1 MNEHDLSGFLKRH
14 ITLFRVLF
22 LLADIVLINASFQFA
37 FVIRFDAFLP
47 SAHQIIGRIPVSIYA
62 QLELYLSGA
71 WIAIALFMRLYVG
84 RRGHPRYEELR
95 DLLKA
100 LGFLATA
107 ILLFIVAQGG
117 YNYYSRQFLIYFFG
131 ASTISTIAFRVA
143 LRSSLSYA
151 RTQGINRRNIL
162 IIGAGRAAQR
172 FYNTVRNNPGYGYE
186 VIGFLDDNGVNFRY
200 REQLLGKLIDLEAI
214 TEEYEVDEVVIALP
228 KATEDTIGDLVTEC
242 ENRCIRVNVIP
253 NDYAAF
259 EGKRVIEQIGE
270 FSLVRMREAPLDLPT
285 SKFVKRAF
293 DICFSAFV
301 MFFLF
306 PPVLLISALLIKLS
320 SRGPILF
327 KQLRTGEDG
336 TSFICFKFRTMRDQ
350 PREVSDSVQAVP
362 NDPRLTWIGRILR
375 RTNFDELPQFWNVL
389 KGDMSVV
396 GPRPH
401 MLKHTEDYR
410 KSIAQYMVRHF
421 VKPGLTGWAQVN
433 GFRGATRDSE
443 QMERRIDHDLYYIEN
458 WSFLFDLNII
468 GKTVA
473 TMLKGDENAY

>member
-1 MNEHDLSGFLKRH
+1 MNEHQLSAFLRRN
-14 ITLFRVLF
+14 ITLFRMMF
-22 LLADIVLINASFQFA
+22 LIADIALINVSYQLAYYW
-37 FVIRFDAFLP
+37 RFDVILP
-47 SAHQIIGRIPVSIYA
+47 SSPRFFGGIPTTIYA
-62 QLELYLSGA
+62 QLELYVTIA
-71 WIAIALFMRLYVG
+71 WFFIALFMRLYVG

-131 ASTISTIAFRVA
+131 AATLSTIAFRFA
-143 LRSSLSYA
+143 LRSSLA
-151 RTQGINRRNIL
+151 FVRTRGVNRRNIL

-172 FYNTVRNNPGYGYE
+172 FYNTVHNNPGYGYE
-186 VIGFLDDNGVNFRY
+186 VVGFLDDNGVNFRY
-200 REQLLGKLIDLEAI
+200 RDQLLGKLNELEQI

-228 KATEDTIGDLVTEC
+228 KATEDTIADLVTEC
-242 ENRCIRVNVIP
+242 ESRCIRVNVIP

-285 SKFVKRAF
+285 SKFIKRTF
-293 DICFSAFV
+293 DAIFSTFV
-301 MFFLF
+301 LLF
-306 PPVLLISALLIKLS
+306 IFPFVFLISATLIKLS
-320 SRGPILF
+320 SRGPIFF

-336 TSFICFKFRTMRDQ
+336 TSFVCYKFRTMRSQ
-350 PREVSDSVQAVP
+350 PRELSDSLQAVP
-362 NDPRLTWIGRILR
+362 DDPRLTWIGRLLR

-389 KGDMSVV
+389 KGEMSVV

-410 KSIAQYMVRHF
+410 NTISQYMVRHF

-433 GFRGATRDSE
+433 GFRGATRSPE

-468 GKTVA
+468 GKTIA
-473 TMLKGDENAY
+473 TMLKGDKNAY

>member
-1 MNEHDLSGFLKRH
+1 MNDHDLSAFLRRH

-22 LLADIVLINASFQFA
+22 VLADIALINLSYQLAFFA
-37 FVIRFDAFLP
+37 RFDSFLP
-47 SAHQIIGRIPVSIYA
+47 VSQRIIGGIPISIYG

-71 WIAIALFMRLYVG
+71 WIVIALFMRLYVG

-107 ILLFIVAQGG
+107 ILVFIVAQGG
-117 YNYYSRQFLIYFFG
+117 YNLYSRQFLIYFFG
-131 ASTISTIAFRVA
+131 VATLSTIAFRVA
-143 LRSSLSYA
+143 LRSSLAFA
-151 RTQGINRRNIL
+151 RTRGINKRNIL

-172 FYNTVRNNPGYGYE
+172 FYNTVRSNPGYGYE
-186 VIGFLDDNGVNFRY
+186 VIGFLDDNGVSFRY
-200 REQLLGKLIDLEAI
+200 RELLLGKLVDLERIA
-214 TEEYEVDEVVIALP
+214 EENEVDEVVIALP

-293 DICFSAFV
+293 DICFSTF
-301 MFFLF
+301 
-306 PPVLLISALLIKLS
+306 VLLLVFPLVFALSALLIKLS
-320 SRGPILF
+320 SRGPIFF

-336 TSFICFKFRTMRDQ
+336 TSFVCFKFRTMRDQ
-350 PREVSDSVQAVP
+350 PRSLADSLQAVP
-362 NDPRLTWIGRILR
+362 NDPRLTWIGSILR

-410 KSIAQYMVRHF
+410 KSISQYMVRHF

-433 GFRGATRDSE
+433 GFRGATRSSE

-458 WSFLFDLNII
+458 WSFIFDLNII
-468 GKTVA
+468 GMTIA